1 MCSQLLNWN
10 LGRHSGSENYPQL
23 SSPGSVH
30 EADLPLG
37 NLGWKGYLETT
48 QSQSLV
54 KAGLIKSGGS
64 GRFLEHFYKILKFY
78 HLCGQPVLI
87 SDHPGDPVLG

>member
-1 MCSQLLNWN
+1 M
-10 LGRHSGSENYPQL
+10 
-23 SSPGSVH
+23 H

-48 QSQSLV
+48 QPLV

-64 GRFLEHFYKILKFY
+64 GRFFEHFHRILKYY

-87 SDHPGDPVLG
+87 SDHPGGNKYTHFQHLTGISHIDLFYVAVHLQEEHG